1 MGCVAV
7 AFAVGDLVDPDGG
20 DTVKIAVFQAEIDD
34 PFYRTADRVPVKDF
48 IARKVLGS
56 RSPLGALKPRLLTIL
71 RSPTLCSRSKT
82 HRDRWGRRT
91 AEPESHLE
99 FQNRSG

>member
-1 MGCVAV
+1 MGYVAV
-7 AFAVGDLVDPDGG
+7 GFVVGDLVDPDGG

-48 IARKVLGS
+48 IARKMPGS
-56 RSPLGALKPRLLTIL
+56 RSPLGALESRLSTIS
-71 RSPTLCSRSKT
+71 RSPTLRSRSKA
-82 HRDRWGRRT
+82 HRDRCERRT
-91 AEPESHLE
+91 AGPESHLE